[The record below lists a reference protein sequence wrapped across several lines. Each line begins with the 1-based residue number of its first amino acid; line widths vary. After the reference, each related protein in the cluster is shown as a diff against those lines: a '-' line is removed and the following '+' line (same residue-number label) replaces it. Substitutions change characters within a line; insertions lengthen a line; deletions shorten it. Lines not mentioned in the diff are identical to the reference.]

1 MPSVVVSG
9 TLGDGGGNTFVTGVG
24 VGAGAVVADAFGDGD
39 GNARCE
45 PEGAGVG
52 AAASASGSTTHA
64 VTITKIEENRRVI
77 KARMKTPYVVASSS
91 SRRP

>member
-1 MPSVVVSG
+1 MSG
-9 TLGDGGGNTFVTGVG
+9 TLGDGGGSTFVTGVG

-52 AAASASGSTTHA
+52 AAAIIGGSATHA
-64 VTITKIEENRRVI
+64 VATTKIEKNRRVI
-77 KARMKTPYVVASSS
+77 KARMKTPCVVASSS
-91 SRRP
+91 SRRH